1 MRDVH
6 HQKLDAILARISPR
20 RKIDRVLEGVE
31 DLIARFE
38 LGPLGTLVRG
48 DDANFKEADHPRDK
62 SGKFTKGNGATAH
75 GIAGYKESL
84 AKATGKAAKA
94 SGAGLIN
101 WMLMSGKYSKDD
113 IYEAAQ
119 QEFGIKAQKAGYV
132 NWYKKD
138 LEKKGFSVPEPPK
151 ESTVGSEESDLDA
164 KEAASL
170 EDLKTQEEN
179 ELQGSQVF
187 QDLKNSVQQSNVYK
201 FFPKA
206 KGPLD
211 DVLDNMLSSPPE
223 IQEKIGAALD
233 VISKL
238 DPLKDYEKSAE
249 ALKKVE
255 SKDPAAVALNGMIGA
270 IHENVLSG
278 TSPNPYLDPSFKA
291 PEPKAPEPEPKPEPK
306 APEPPKTLAEQ
317 VKDSYVF
324 KNVNVKAHL
333 DPVLQHLDNLT
344 PENKPKVE
352 AKLKELVAMDVNL
365 DGGEKEDEEF
375 AAKVGAL
382 QPIAGYGKSVSG
394 VNDAIASLKQT
405 WSKQAAK
412 PAAAATYTPHTPAQQ
427 QVFDALSGVPHFDE
441 THIRSYQNKDGVKVK
456 AILHQ
461 NTEEIAD
468 HGFTKVSSAYG
479 EVVEHKT
486 ATSAD
491 VSNAMQEYAGH
502 VMAGLTPEEQYAA
515 SSYKGSGYTA
525 INDSL
530 LAGGAPHKSVKHID
544 SAMSKSRLPADT
556 PLWRGMRTTLEK
568 LTGFTDPAKAVG
580 RSFDHVNFVSASR
593 SKKVSE
599 ERFGGGK
606 GILLKFIAPAG
617 APGLVL
623 GGQTGSSEL
632 ESVLPRNAVFK
643 ISRVEP
649 RPGKEPVLHVVYL
662 GTKDQSSMPNT
673 KKDSDDGS
681 DRKSDVDESA
691 FYHPMGEEIGA
702 ENLTTPENRKRSA
715 EARRII
721 YGAGRK

>member
-170 EDLKTQEEN
+170 EDFKQT
-179 ELQGSQVF
+179 
-187 QDLKNSVQQSNVYK
+187 
-201 FFPKA
+201 
-206 KGPLD
+206 
-211 DVLDNMLSSPPE
+211 
-223 IQEKIGAALD
+223 
-233 VISKL
+233 
-238 DPLKDYEKSAE
+238 E
-249 ALKKVE
+249 A
-255 SKDPAAVALNGMIGA
+255 
-270 IHENVLSG
+270 
-278 TSPNPYLDPSFKA
+278 
-291 PEPKAPEPEPKPEPK
+291 KAPEPEPEPEPEPK

-352 AKLKELVAMDVNL
+352 AKLKELVAMDVNP
-365 DGGEKEDEEF
+365 DGGEEEDEEF
-375 AAKVGAL
+375 AAKVEAL

-394 VNDAIASLKQT
+394 VNDAIAALKQT

-427 QVFDALSGVPHFDE
+427 QVFDALSGVPHFNE
-441 THIRSYQNKDGVKVK
+441 THIRSYQNKNGVKVT

-502 VMAGLTPEEQYAA
+502 VMADLTPDEQYAV

-525 INDSL
+525 INNSL

-556 PLWRGMRTTLEK
+556 PLWRGMSATLEE

-599 ERFGGGK
+599 DRFGGNK
-606 GILLKFIAPAG
+606 GILLKFTAPAG

-662 GTKDQSSMPNT
+662 GTKDQSSMTNT

-681 DRKSDVDESA
+681 DRKSDVDESG